1 MIRKKRIKAQMRSLQ
16 NKLIIGTVQFGLNYG
31 INNMSGQVSIDEAD
45 KILALAKKANVCFID
60 TSSAYGNSEKILG
73 TILDN
78 YPRSFNVISKYP
90 QSDKSVYDMFKESLK
105 QMKQSRLYGYLVHH
119 FDFYKKNPSIWDSF
133 LRLKEQKLVQK
144 IEFSIY
150 HIEELEFL
158 LNNKVKFDLVQFPY
172 NIFDRQFAPYLSIL
186 KNLGVE
192 IHTRSVFLQG
202 LFFKEILSLPQK
214 LLPLKSH
221 LNELHKYCDA
231 HSISIE
237 KLALGFVTSNPLIDK
252 VLIGV
257 DGIKQFEK
265 NIAICNYCIS
275 DKDASFVSSIDVTEK
290 NLLNPVNWN

>member
-1 MIRKKRIKAQMRSLQ
+1 MIRKKRIK
-16 NKLIIGTVQFGLNYG
+16 GTVQFGLNYG

-78 YPRSFNVISKYP
+78 YPRGFNVISKYP

-144 IEFSIY
+144 IGFSIY

-172 NIFDRQFAPYLSIL
+172 NIFDRQFAP
-186 KNLGVE
+186 
-192 IHTRSVFLQG
+192 
-202 LFFKEILSLPQK
+202 
-214 LLPLKSH
+214 
-221 LNELHKYCDA
+221 
-231 HSISIE
+231 
-237 KLALGFVTSNPLIDK
+237 
-252 VLIGV
+252 
-257 DGIKQFEK
+257 
-265 NIAICNYCIS
+265 
-275 DKDASFVSSIDVTEK
+275 
-290 NLLNPVNWN
+290 